1 MGGVILCYLLFTC
14 YHYIIFVLSLFSFFF
29 FLLFYG
35 LFVLVAIT
43 SLDVSVCSI
52 MTVYL
57 MIHGAPVLSSL
68 QSLLDGFLKEVLSC
82 AFT

>member
-1 MGGVILCYLLFTC
+1 MLSAVYLLSL
-14 YHYIIFVLSLFSFFF
+14 YYICSLSFFFFF